1 MSAQPWRVPFISAG
15 VVHRVF
21 HPLRCVAEF
30 THGNKEI
37 STAGTLQHKEKKKKK
52 ELFMDL
58 ILNQRKGHFDH

>member
-52 ELFMDL
+52 RMVHGFN
-58 ILNQRKGHFDH
+58 IKPTKGSL

>member
-1 MSAQPWRVPFISAG
+1 MSAGLERVPFISAG

-37 STAGTLQHKEKKKKK
+37 TKADTLQHRQNEW
-52 ELFMDL
+52 FMDL
-58 ILNQRKGHFDH
+58 ILNQRKGCFDH

>member
-1 MSAQPWRVPFISAG
+1 MSAGPGRVPFISAG

-37 STAGTLQHKEKKKKK
+37 TKADNLQHRKNEW
-52 ELFMDL
+52 FMGL
-58 ILNQRKGHFDH
+58 VLNQGKDRFDH

>member
-52 ELFMDL
+52 NCSW
-58 ILNQRKGHFDH
+58 I